1 MHKKSTETTQKRGT
15 ACDIIK
21 KIDFRHYYKINIKQ
35 IKCSSLTPT
44 HPAKKKKERRKTGN
58 GGRVMESKSESTTDG
73 LMQRLEKY

>member
-44 HPAKKKKERRKTGN
+44 HPSKKKRGEKQEKGE
-58 GGRVMESKSESTTDG
+58 GGWNQKAKA
-73 LMQRLEKY
+73 QRMV